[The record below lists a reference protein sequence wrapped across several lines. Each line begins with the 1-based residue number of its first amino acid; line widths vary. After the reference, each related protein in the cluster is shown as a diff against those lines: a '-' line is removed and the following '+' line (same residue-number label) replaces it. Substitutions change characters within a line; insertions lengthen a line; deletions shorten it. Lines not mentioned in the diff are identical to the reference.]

1 MINFR
6 FHIVSLIAVF
16 LALGLGIL
24 VGSTVVDQKI
34 VNRLDADIRNVRKQN
49 NERSATNK
57 QLSQENKDLQE
68 FVGQVAAYAGDDR
81 LDGQPIAVVA
91 EDGVDNDTVKQ
102 TVDALRLA
110 GADVPG
116 ALWLQ
121 DEWKLDSQQRVQD
134 LQTALGVTGNEART
148 REAALS
154 ALANRI
160 SRGPRSASTTTTT
173 TRNAGARRTG
183 STTSTSTSSPASTP
197 VDVLSELE
205 QANFLRV
212 TDGDASAF
220 DAFPAHAPD
229 VLVITGD
236 DSHFLGS
243 GLTASFVRALV
254 TAKVPTAVG
263 AVYDAGGDPADAPQR
278 GAALAPV
285 LDDRNLSRSVTTVD
299 DLEMVQ
305 GRAASVLAL
314 ELIGAGNIGHYGY
327 GAGASAPLPPHRS

>member
-16 LALGLGIL
+16 LAMGLGIL

-34 VNRLDADIRNVRKQN
+34 VNRLDSEINGVKKDIKARD
-49 NERSATNK
+49 ATNK
-57 QLSQENKDLQE
+57 QLSQQNKELQQ
-68 FVGQVAAYAGDDR
+68 FVGQVAQYAGDDR

-91 EDGVDNDTVKQ
+91 EQGVDSDTVKQ

-121 DEWKLDSQQRVQD
+121 DEWQLDSDQRVQD
-134 LQTALGVTGNEART
+134 LQTALGIRGSLPRT
-148 REAALS
+148 KQLAL
-154 ALANRI
+154 AELANRI
-160 SRGPRSASTTTTT
+160 ARGSRTSTTTTT
-173 TRNAGARRTG
+173 TTEQTADSR
-183 STTSTSTSSPASTP
+183 STSSTTSTSSPARTP
-197 VDVLSELE
+197 VDALSALE
-205 QANFLRV
+205 QANFLRI

-243 GLTASFVRALV
+243 GLTASFVHALV
-254 TAKVPTAVG
+254 GAKVPTAVG
-263 AVYDAGGDPADAPQR
+263 AVYDPGGDATDAPER
-278 GAALAPV
+278 GAVLAPV
-285 LDDRNLSRSVTTVD
+285 LDDKTLSHSVTTVD

-305 GRAASVLAL
+305 GRAAAVLAL
-314 ELIGAGNIGHYGY
+314 ELLGAGNIGHYGY

>member
-24 VGSTVVDQKI
+24 VGSTVIDQKI
-34 VNRLDADIRNVRKQN
+34 VNRLDSEINGVKKDINARN
-49 NERSATNK
+49 ATNK
-57 QLSQENKDLQE
+57 QLAQENKDLQN
-68 FVGQVAAYAGDDR
+68 FIGQVAEYAGDDR

-91 EDGVDNDTVKQ
+91 EQGVDNGTVKQ

-116 ALWLQ
+116 VLWMQ
-121 DEWKLDSQQRVQD
+121 DNWKLDSDQRVQD
-134 LQTALGVTGNEART
+134 LQTALSLKGSVAAT
-148 REAALS
+148 REAALNE
-154 ALANRI
+154 LAARLAH
-160 SRGPRSASTTTTT
+160 GPRASTTTTT
-173 TRNAGARRTG
+173 TPVRTAGSRASS
-183 STTSTSTSSPASTP
+183 STTSTSSPASAP

-212 TDGDASAF
+212 TEGDASAF

-243 GLTASFVRALV
+243 GLTASFARALV
-254 TAKVPTAVG
+254 NAKVPTAVG
-263 AVYDAGGDPADAPQR
+263 AVYDPGGDASNAPQR
-278 GAALAPV
+278 GAVLAPV
-285 LDDRNLSRSVTTVD
+285 LDDRTLSREVTTVD